1 MTLGSS
7 SPEILLSITEIVGNR
22 FEAGELGPGTIVG
35 SAAYNLLMI
44 TALCIVSIKSS
55 ETRRIELYTVF
66 MDLGQAKDLSL
77 EEKAQLFAAKLTE
90 SMPRSRMQYR
100 MQGIRMLTGSKSLF
114 PNLFGKLQT

>member
-1 MTLGSS
+1 
-7 SPEILLSITEIVGNR
+7 
-22 FEAGELGPGTIVG
+22 
-35 SAAYNLLMI
+35 
-44 TALCIVSIKSS
+44 
-55 ETRRIELYTVF
+55 
-66 MDLGQAKDLSL
+66 DLGQAKDLSL